1 MKSDFI
7 LIVMEICIALV
18 QINFEGYANMS
29 QHGNPKEQCI
39 NIDDELEEILES
51 EFPAS
56 SKGKK
61 KGASKR
67 GNPLKCAT
75 KIKKVHK

>member
-1 MKSDFI
+1 
-7 LIVMEICIALV
+7 MET
-18 QINFEGYANMS
+18 
-29 QHGNPKEQCI
+29 PK
-39 NIDDELEEILES
+39 NNVSTLMTRLRKS

-75 KIKKVHK
+75 KMKKYTNECNDTA

>member
-1 MKSDFI
+1 
-7 LIVMEICIALV
+7 MET
-18 QINFEGYANMS
+18 
-29 QHGNPKEQCI
+29 PK
-39 NIDDELEEILES
+39 NNVSTLMTTVEEILES

-75 KIKKVHK
+75 KMKKYTNECNGTA